1 MCMNNCSDHNS
12 QTELIGDNDMKL
24 KTHELSQQAWRMIES
39 HESLNG
45 FSSQAEFLESFIEL
59 VALRGGVDGDGS
71 RSYLCRRTTDLPF
84 QSNNCQIVHL
94 ESENDWNSIT
104 HPAFQGATN

>member
-1 MCMNNCSDHNS
+1 
-12 QTELIGDNDMKL
+12 MKL

-59 VALRGGVDGDGS
+59 VALRGGCDGDCS
-71 RSYLCRRTTDLPF
+71 RSYLSRVSAELPF
-84 QSNNCQIVHL
+84 QAGNIQIVNV
-94 ESENDWNSIT
+94 ESEHDFNSIT
-104 HPAFQGATN
+104 YPAVQGATN